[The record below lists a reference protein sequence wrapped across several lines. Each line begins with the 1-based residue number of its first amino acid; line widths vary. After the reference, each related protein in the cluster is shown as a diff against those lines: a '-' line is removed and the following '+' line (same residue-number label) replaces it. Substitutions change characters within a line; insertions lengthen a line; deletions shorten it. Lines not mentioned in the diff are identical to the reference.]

1 MQLNVSRYISGEE
14 LSGMRAKS
22 REAVD
27 ADHIIH
33 NSIIINDIVVS
44 SVNFGAAKRF

>member
-1 MQLNVSRYISGEE
+1 MQLNVSLYIRGEE

-27 ADHIIH
+27 ADHII
-33 NSIIINDIVVS
+33 NNTIIINYIAVS
-44 SVNFGAAKRF
+44 SANFGAAKRF